1 MSHRLMKVVSTF
13 AAGSLLA
20 LLSFSSLLSFLSF
33 VISTLKFEFEV
44 SFDGEYT

>member
-1 MSHRLMKVVSTF
+1 MLLGVSRRLMKIVSTL

-20 LLSFSSLLSFLSF
+20 LFSFF

-44 SFDGEYT
+44 SFNGE